1 MSQFKN
7 ILVGIDLLQS
17 DQIGSA
23 EFSPPVAEAIKQ
35 ATWLAEKCSARLT
48 FFAAVELPED
58 ELYSL
63 TDQASL
69 GQDLHAAGHKVL
81 EELVRQAAAR
91 GIDAACHVTA
101 GEGWVEITRQVI
113 RADHD
118 LVVVG
123 TRNLGAVQR
132 FLFGSTAMKLLHNC
146 PCPVWVT
153 RPEPRPTPTRILVAS
168 DFKAVSDEALRLGL
182 ALASH
187 CGASVDLLHA
197 VDYPLDRLWS
207 TGLLDSTTKAYH
219 DQVRADARGRLQEQL
234 ARVAEAAG
242 PTPAAGARAEIHVVE
257 GLSIADTA
265 ILDFVETHHVDL
277 VVMGTMAR
285 SGIPGVFIGN
295 TAERLV
301 THLKASL
308 LAVKPADFRSAIEV
322 GGKAPRSAPYR

>member
-1 MSQFKN
+1 MSQFQN

-17 DQIGSA
+17 DRIGSA
-23 EFSPPVAEAIKQ
+23 RFSPPVAEAIKQ
-35 ATWLAEKCSARLT
+35 ATWLAEKCSSRLT
-48 FFAAVELPED
+48 FFAAVEVPED
-58 ELYSL
+58 DLYSL
-63 TDQASL
+63 ADQ
-69 GQDLHAAGHKVL
+69 DRVWRELHTAGHKVL
-81 EELVRQAAAR
+81 DELVQQAAAR
-91 GIDAACHVTA
+91 GISAECHVTA
-101 GEGWVEITRQVI
+101 GEGWTEITRQVI
-113 RADHD
+113 RAQHD

-153 RPEPRPTPTRILVAS
+153 RPEPQPTPTRILVAS
-168 DFKAVSDEALRLGL
+168 DFTAVSDAALRLGL
-182 ALASH
+182 ELASQ
-187 CGASVDLLHA
+187 CGANVDLLHA

-207 TGLLDSTTKAYH
+207 TGLLDSSTKAYH
-219 DQVRADARGRLQEQL
+219 DQVRGDARLRLQEQL
-234 ARVAEAAG
+234 ARVTATM
-242 PTPAAGARAEIHVVE
+242 PGARAEIHVVE

-265 ILDFVETHHVDL
+265 ILEFVESHHVDL

-308 LAVKPADFRSAIEV
+308 VAVKPADFRSPLESESQS
-322 GGKAPRSAPYR
+322 PRAAT

>member
-1 MSQFKN
+1 MSHFKN

-23 EFSPPVAEAIKQ
+23 RFSPPVAEAIKQ

-48 FFAAVELPED
+48 FFAAVEVPED
-58 ELYSL
+58 DLFSL
-63 TDQASL
+63 ADRDRVWQE
-69 GQDLHAAGHKVL
+69 LHAAGHKAL
-81 EELVRQAAAR
+81 DELVRQASAR
-91 GIDAACHVTA
+91 GIATDCHVVA
-101 GEGWVEITRQVI
+101 GEGWVEITRRVVQTE
-113 RADHD
+113 HD

-123 TRNLGAVQR
+123 TRNLGGVQR

-168 DFKAVSDEALRLGL
+168 DFTAVSDAALALGL
-182 ALASH
+182 DLGTR
-187 CGASVDLLHA
+187 CGANVDLLHA

-207 TGLLDSTTKAYH
+207 TGLLDSSTKAYH
-219 DQVRADARGRLQEQL
+219 DRVNADARVQLQEQL
-234 ARVAEAAG
+234 ARVATKIHQTA
-242 PTPAAGARAEIHVVE
+242 PGARAEIHVVE
-257 GLSIADTA
+257 GLSIADTG
-265 ILDFVETHHVDL
+265 ILEFVEAHHVDL

-308 LAVKPADFRSAIEV
+308 LAVKPADFQSPIE
-322 GGKAPRSAPYR
+322 S

>member
-1 MSQFKN
+1 MSQFQN

-23 EFSPPVAEAIKQ
+23 DFSPPVAEAIKQ
-35 ATWLAEKCSARLT
+35 ATWLAEKCSSRLT

-58 ELYSL
+58 DLYSL
-63 TDQASL
+63 DEQDRVCR
-69 GQDLHAAGHKVL
+69 DLHAAGHKVL
-81 EELVRQAAAR
+81 DELVRQAASR
-91 GIDAACHVTA
+91 GIAAECHVTA
-101 GEGWVEITRQVI
+101 GEGWTEITRQVI
-113 RADHD
+113 RAEHD

-153 RPEPRPTPTRILVAS
+153 RPEPQATPMRILVAS
-168 DFKAVSDEALRLGL
+168 DFTAVSDAALRLGL
-182 ALASH
+182 DLASR
-187 CGASVDLLHA
+187 CRANVDLLHA
-197 VDYPLDRLWS
+197 VDFPLDRLWS
-207 TGLLDSTTKAYH
+207 TGLVDSSTKAYH
-219 DQVRADARGRLQEQL
+219 DQVRCDARLRLQEQL
-234 ARVAEAAG
+234 DRVAATMPG
-242 PTPAAGARAEIHVVE
+242 VRAEIHVVE

-265 ILDFVETHHVDL
+265 ILEFVESHHVDL

-308 LAVKPADFRSAIEV
+308 MAVKPADFRSPLESDT
-322 GGKAPRSAPYR
+322 KPPRAAPYL

>member
-1 MSQFKN
+1 MSHFKN

-23 EFSPPVAEAIKQ
+23 RFSPPVAEAIKQ

-48 FFAAVELPED
+48 FFAAVEVPED
-58 ELYSL
+58 DLFSL
-63 TDQASL
+63 ADRDRVWQE
-69 GQDLHAAGHKVL
+69 LHAAGHKAL
-81 EELVRQAAAR
+81 DELVRQASAR
-91 GIDAACHVTA
+91 GIATDCHVVA
-101 GEGWVEITRQVI
+101 GEGWVEITRRVVQ
-113 RADHD
+113 AEHD

-123 TRNLGAVQR
+123 TRNLGGVQR

-168 DFKAVSDEALRLGL
+168 DFTGVSDAALTLGL
-182 ALASH
+182 DLGTR
-187 CGASVDLLHA
+187 CGANVDLLHA

-207 TGLLDSTTKAYH
+207 TGLLDSSTKAYH
-219 DQVRADARGRLQEQL
+219 DRVNADARVRLQEQL
-234 ARVAEAAG
+234 TRVAATIHQTA
-242 PTPAAGARAEIHVVE
+242 PGARAEIHVVE
-257 GLSIADTA
+257 GLSIADTG
-265 ILDFVETHHVDL
+265 ILEFVEAHHIDL

-308 LAVKPADFRSAIEV
+308 LAVKPADFQSPIE
-322 GGKAPRSAPYR
+322 P